1 MNLQKKLKNVYTLGY
16 LMKLDKKIPEDPAKI
31 KAKQNKNIHEI
42 MKIAYDIPFYR
53 KRFEASGTTPEDY
66 HCSEDLEKFPTC
78 NKADLRLWMQKEYE
92 DHPEMHD
99 VWDVLSTS
107 GSSGI
112 PLKFLQTQQES
123 ACVNAN
129 WIRVLMMAGYNP
141 FTGKMF
147 SFETSH
153 KHVSTK
159 KNDSFVQSLGI
170 LRRMVVSEKD
180 CVGDGIKGIIDQIN
194 DYQPDMLC
202 FRRNA
207 LVRIALYA
215 KKHQLPLYKPTF
227 YVPVSEM
234 VDEMTKKLLHETF
247 GDGLIDAYGCSETG
261 SCIIKYPQYD
271 TYRIMND
278 THVVNIY
285 DEENHLANN
294 GKVILTTLYKKTFP
308 IINYEIGDLAES
320 YVEDGI
326 RYVTAIQGRMND
338 LVKHE
343 SGVESSALELMKIP
357 NGTVGIAQ
365 FRFIQETYHTMCVQ
379 LVADPNNTSKS
390 KEEIEAYI
398 QESMA
403 KLYGDEFTTRIDW
416 MEMLPPDANGKMRC
430 FACKVEAN

>member
-16 LMKLDKKIPEDPAKI
+16 LMELDKKIPDDPAKI
-31 KAKQNKNIHEI
+31 KAKQNKKIHEI
-42 MKIAYDIPFYR
+42 MKIAYEIPFYR
-53 KRFEASGTTPEDY
+53 ARFEQSNTTPDDY
-66 HCSEDLEKFPTC
+66 HSSEDLEKFPTC

-112 PLKFLQTQQES
+112 PLKFLQTQKES

-129 WIRVLMMAGYNP
+129 WIRVLMIAGYNP

-159 KNDSFVQSLGI
+159 KNDSFIQNLGI
-170 LRRMVVSEKD
+170 LRRKVVSEKT
-180 CVGDGIKGIIDQIN
+180 CVGDGIKDIIDQIN
-194 DYQPDMLC
+194 EYKPDMLC

-215 KKHQLPLYKPTF
+215 KNHNLPLFRPTF

-234 VDEMTKKLLHETF
+234 VDEVSKKLLHEMF
-247 GDGLIDAYGCSETG
+247 GTGLIDAYGCSETG

-285 DEENHLANN
+285 DENNRLANN

-326 RYVTAIQGRMND
+326 RYITSIQGRMND
-338 LVKHE
+338 LVLHE
-343 SGVESSALELMKIP
+343 DGVESSALELMKIP

-365 FRFIQETYHTMCVQ
+365 FRFIQESYHDMRVQ
-379 LVADPNNTSKS
+379 LVADPNNTSRS
-390 KEEIEAYI
+390 KEEIEQYI
-398 QESMA
+398 QGCME
-403 KLYGDEFTTRIDW
+403 KLYGDEFTTQIDW

-430 FACKVEAN
+430 FARKIEKE